1 MNQYLPVLIGHIDH
15 FYYIYIIII
24 FSFYYEVNSKKALYS
39 RYNLPFVIINNHEY
53 YYVRSSFW
61 KIDSTSIHA
70 SMPDYN
76 KWIRGMAGFSH
87 FGSEW
92 GKTVSQPTLL
102 IVIIVKKD
110 YLCAAQVNSFISGNL
125 AQMTHPRI
133 VLDHLCFKGM
143 IFQISCC

>member
-1 MNQYLPVLIGHIDH
+1 MGTPG
-15 FYYIYIIII
+15 
-24 FSFYYEVNSKKALYS
+24 
-39 RYNLPFVIINNHEY
+39 NLVFELMFR
-53 YYVRSSFW
+53 VRPE
-61 KIDSTSIHA
+61 KLE
-70 SMPDYN
+70 
-76 KWIRGMAGFSH
+76 GMAGFSH